1 VAMSQNAINGSAT
14 MHFAI
19 KSAFVREQIKAGVC
33 CLVKIGALE
42 QAADVL
48 TKALT
53 GDLFYKLHAYIVADC
68 ARASWR
74 RAHTMPNDRGRHTL
88 QPWHLAT
95 GVE

>member
-1 VAMSQNAINGSAT
+1 

-48 TKALT
+48 TNALT
-53 GDLFYKLHAYIVADC
+53 GDLFYKLRAYIVADC
-68 ARASWR
+68 AGELAP
-74 RAHTMPNDRGRHTL
+74 RAHH
-88 QPWHLAT
+88 A
-95 GVE
+95 